1 MNDEGLQFLSDELQK
16 IQSSPES
23 SPVVQDLIKQ
33 WAKMEDIQSGKYNGI
48 IESRIIIDNE
58 DIFVDKYLKDKTE
71 VGKEGFH
78 TLVNRM
84 RDSLGVPPTPE
95 NIDRFLGSK
104 VLGEGREVVG
114 TAMHE
119 IGKTGNYDRMI
130 WDEDTRAIIFQGKNG
145 EQVRIDTVSIPPRLT
160 RSQDPLSISHDAEI
174 LNQEER
180 KQREQRESALK
191 LGEKWS
197 LAYNEGIAAYIQSR
211 TNEYRLPAETQEIFS
226 RENGELQRDYE
237 RMEQSLMIE
246 QDPAKRM
253 EQIREMS
260 RINESMKQE
269 NLENMLETSEWE
281 RHIEIDK
288 MLEWRKENLRK
299 IEQASALIQEANASL
314 AKLSGAMSEN
324 RYEKF
329 YRVSGFNLSAMR
341 GIDLHKIWPRAQEII
356 DRIIAEINRTRD
368 SQNQI
373 KLDKKIL
380 DDSDR
385 TTLKKSLEKLGG
397 TKDILTSERIWTF
410 QKNLNTMLAK
420 TLGAPGSIEEKLRE
434 SPFSSAS

>member
-1 MNDEGLQFLSDELQK
+1 
-16 IQSSPES
+16 
-23 SPVVQDLIKQ
+23 
-33 WAKMEDIQSGKYNGI
+33 MEDIQSGKYNGI

-191 LGEKWS
+191 LGEK
-197 LAYNEGIAAYIQSR
+197 
-211 TNEYRLPAETQEIFS
+211 
-226 RENGELQRDYE
+226 
-237 RMEQSLMIE
+237 
-246 QDPAKRM
+246 
-253 EQIREMS
+253 
-260 RINESMKQE
+260 
-269 NLENMLETSEWE
+269 
-281 RHIEIDK
+281 
-288 MLEWRKENLRK
+288 
-299 IEQASALIQEANASL
+299 
-314 AKLSGAMSEN
+314 
-324 RYEKF
+324 
-329 YRVSGFNLSAMR
+329 
-341 GIDLHKIWPRAQEII
+341 
-356 DRIIAEINRTRD
+356 
-368 SQNQI
+368 
-373 KLDKKIL
+373 
-380 DDSDR
+380 
-385 TTLKKSLEKLGG
+385 
-397 TKDILTSERIWTF
+397 
-410 QKNLNTMLAK
+410 
-420 TLGAPGSIEEKLRE
+420 
-434 SPFSSAS
+434 